1 MEKTQAFKQ
10 IAESEKYQKT
20 KQLRQHGDVT
30 VFEHSLSV
38 AEKSLEISRKLHI
51 KVDAE
56 SMVKVALLHDYFLY
70 DWHDKN
76 HPKLHGFRHATIA
89 ANNAMRDFGL
99 TKKEYRAIRT
109 HMFPLNLRLPTSRE
123 AFILTLADKYC
134 ATLETISTLKKS
146 QKPPKNRRNKLH

>member
-1 MEKTQAFKQ
+1 
-10 IAESEKYQKT
+10 
-20 KQLRQHGDVT
+20 
-30 VFEHSLSV
+30 LSV

>member
-1 MEKTQAFKQ
+1 
-10 IAESEKYQKT
+10 
-20 KQLRQHGDVT
+20 
-30 VFEHSLSV
+30 
-38 AEKSLEISRKLHI
+38 
-51 KVDAE
+51 
-56 SMVKVALLHDYFLY
+56 MVKVALLHDYFLY

-146 QKPPKNRRNKLH
+146 QKPPKNRRNKLN